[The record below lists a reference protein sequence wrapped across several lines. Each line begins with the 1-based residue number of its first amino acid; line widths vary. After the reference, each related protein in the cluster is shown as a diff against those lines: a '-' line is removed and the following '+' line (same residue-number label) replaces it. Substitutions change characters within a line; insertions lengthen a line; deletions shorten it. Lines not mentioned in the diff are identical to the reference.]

1 MRLRY
6 AAAFLALIL
15 AGCGTNRTHL
25 PSPSAPAGQGVQS
38 GAQAALAERPGD
50 EKKYL
55 QQLYADPRLDPIRDK
70 VPLQVR
76 ADAVTAGY
84 LRNENKPTPEEKQA
98 IRVWLQVREKA
109 QQYQATRRGPPSG
122 VLLQTRVRVSQAISH
137 LYSGKLT
144 YAGFAK
150 RVQEIDAQYQAARR
164 QDIGQSEHS
173 NGRH

>member
-6 AAAFLALIL
+6 AATFLALIL
-15 AGCGTNRTHL
+15 VGCGANRTHL
-25 PSPSAPAGQGVQS
+25 PASNTPAAQGVQS
-38 GAQAALAERPGD
+38 GAQAAFTERPGD

-84 LRNENKPTPEEKQA
+84 LRNESKPTPEEKQA

-109 QQYQATRRGPPSG
+109 QQYQATRRGQPSG

-164 QDIGQSEHS
+164 QNIGQRDH
-173 NGRH
+173 

>member
-6 AAAFLALIL
+6 AATFLAFTL
-15 AGCGTNRTHL
+15 AGCGTSGLHL
-25 PSPSAPAGQGVQS
+25 PSTSAPAAQGVQS
-38 GAQAALAERPGD
+38 GAQAALSERPGD
-50 EKKYL
+50 ENKYL
-55 QQLYADPRLDPIRDK
+55 KQLYSDTRLDPIRDK

-109 QQYQATRRGPPSG
+109 QKYQATRRGQPSG
-122 VLLQTRVRVSQAISH
+122 ALLQTRVRVSQAISQ

-150 RVQEIDAQYQAARR
+150 RVQEIDAQYQASRR
-164 QDIGQSEHS
+164 QNIGQSEHS
-173 NGRH
+173 AGRP